1 MVQIQICGTNTFLK
15 TLSLMKWK
23 SPFTSAQNKENVFNC
38 LKALVV
44 KSLVSS
50 DSAS

>member
-1 MVQIQICGTNTFLK
+1 
-15 TLSLMKWK
+15 MKWK
-23 SPFTSAQNKENVFNC
+23 SPFTSAENKENVCNC

-50 DSAS
+50 HSASNINAANDSSETG